1 MKATRRPGCPGCD
14 AGLRITTFAS
24 IRRETVGKFWE
35 CHDWFRPCSF
45 VFPDYIFRVNHHR
58 RVIYWHCWYF
68 RSTQPP
74 HHHHH
79 HHLVYPLL
87 CLIPSINA
95 SRQALGYHSS
105 STLLS
110 CTLMSLHPSSSFSI
124 KGSCMGSSYLFLWI
138 CKPLL
143 SICQAIGK
151 MLYGGSMTCIEIVL
165 GIWKVS

>member
-1 MKATRRPGCPGCD
+1 MLCPSHLWLFIETIVLEDLKVLLRFINTSTQMLVSGHNLSVEAGRRPGRPGCD
-14 AGLRITTFAS
+14 AGLWEMTFVCVW
-24 IRRETVGKFWE
+24 RETVVKFWE
-35 CHDWFRPCSF
+35 CRDWFRPTSF
-45 VFPDYIFRVNHHR
+45 VFPDYIFGVNHHR
-58 RVIYWHCWYF
+58 RVIYWHGWYF
-68 RSTQPP
+68 CSTQPP

-124 KGSCMGSSYLFLWI
+124 KG
-138 CKPLL
+138 
-143 SICQAIGK
+143 
-151 MLYGGSMTCIEIVL
+151 
-165 GIWKVS
+165 